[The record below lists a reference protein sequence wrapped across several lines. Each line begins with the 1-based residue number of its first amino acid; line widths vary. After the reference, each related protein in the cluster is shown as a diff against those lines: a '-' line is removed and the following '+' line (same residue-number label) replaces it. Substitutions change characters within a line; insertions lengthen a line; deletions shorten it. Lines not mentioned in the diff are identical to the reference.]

1 MVRAPIPSS
10 SSPRG
15 SRVLRERSRRRR
27 APAQGRRLR
36 RRRHGRRQPQRQRP
50 RGLRPRGG
58 AARRASRGVRRGAGP
73 RPSRSR
79 TRCAPTPTR
88 REATSRWSS
97 SSSDL
102 PTPDAPIALRSTAP
116 EGEPMSNPREV
127 QLVSRPVG
135 WPTPENFAL
144 VESAPRE
151 LAEGQIRVRNEVMSV
166 DPYMRGRM
174 SDAKSYAEPYALGE
188 AMHGGAVGEVVE
200 SRAEGVAVGDHVLHG
215 LGWRE
220 EAVLDATSA
229 RVVDTSV
236 APASAYLGVLGM
248 TGLTAY
254 AGLTRV
260 AGLTEGDVVFVS
272 GAAGAVGS
280 AVGQIAKALGASRV
294 IGSAGSAGEGR
305 PPARRPRLRRG
316 VQLQGRPRLRPAARG
331 RPRRHRRLLRQRR
344 RRPPRG
350 GDRLA
355 ATRRPH
361 RDLRRHL
368 RLQQHRGRARPAQP
382 RAAHP
387 DPRHD
392 PGLPR
397 RRPLRPRGG
406 VRPQG
411 RRLDRRR
418 LADLA

>member
-1 MVRAPIPSS
+1 
-10 SSPRG
+10 
-15 SRVLRERSRRRR
+15 
-27 APAQGRRLR
+27 
-36 RRRHGRRQPQRQRP
+36 
-50 RGLRPRGG
+50 
-58 AARRASRGVRRGAGP
+58 
-73 RPSRSR
+73 
-79 TRCAPTPTR
+79 
-88 REATSRWSS
+88 
-97 SSSDL
+97 
-102 PTPDAPIALRSTAP
+102 
-116 EGEPMSNPREV
+116 MSHPREV

-144 VESAPRE
+144 VESAPAQ

-254 AGLTRV
+254 AGLTRI
-260 AGLTEGDVVFVS
+260 AGLKEGDVVFVS

-294 IGSAGSAGEGR
+294 IGSAGSQEKVDHLLGDLGFDAAFNYKDGRVSDLLREAAPDGIDVYFDNVGGDHLEAAIGSLRLGGRIAICGAISVYNNTEAAPGPRNLARLIQTRGTIRGFLVGDHYDLAGEY
-305 PPARRPRLRRG
+305 ARKAAGWIADGSLTSRETFVDGIDHAVDGFLGVLRGENLGKMLVRL
-316 VQLQGRPRLRPAARG
+316 
-331 RPRRHRRLLRQRR
+331 
-344 RRPPRG
+344 
-350 GDRLA
+350 
-355 ATRRPH
+355 
-361 RDLRRHL
+361 
-368 RLQQHRGRARPAQP
+368 
-382 RAAHP
+382 
-387 DPRHD
+387 
-392 PGLPR
+392 
-397 RRPLRPRGG
+397 
-406 VRPQG
+406 
-411 RRLDRRR
+411 
-418 LADLA
+418 